1 MLFGYGADK
10 RIIYGLLIA
19 LAVWSLMSMT
29 SQDWLSIL
37 LTLPAVILAI
47 SFHEYAHAKMADKF
61 GDTTPRSQGRLTLN
75 PIKHLDFFGTILMI
89 FAHIGWGKPVQ
100 INPNNFNS
108 NKSRG
113 YCEAM
118 VAFAGPLMNFVLAII
133 SCIISVAVFEV
144 AEFKFASTDL
154 GDLIY
159 GFLYLFI
166 RVNIGLGVFNLI
178 PLPPLDGEKI
188 FKNLL
193 PYKVQDWLDRNYYTL
208 YYVFMILWI
217 FGLLETIV
225 APVISVLV
233 NGVYYIVRL
242 VVIGIVSLFI

>member
-10 RIIYGLLIA
+10 RVIYGLLMI
-19 LAVWSLMSMT
+19 LAVYSLISMT
-29 SQDWLSIL
+29 SQQWFSIL
-37 LTLPAVILAI
+37 LTLPAVLLAI
-47 SFHEYAHAKMADKF
+47 SFHEFAHANAADKL
-61 GDTTPRSQGRLTLN
+61 GDTTPRNQGRLTLN
-75 PIKHLDFFGTILMI
+75 PIKHLDFFGTVLMI

-108 NKSRG
+108 NKSRN

-118 VAFAGPLMNFVLAII
+118 VALAGPLMNFFLAAVSCVLSVVLFEI
-133 SCIISVAVFEV
+133 SNSAF
-144 AEFKFASTDL
+144 AESDI
-154 GDLIY
+154 GDIIY

-217 FGLLETIV
+217 FGLLELLV
-225 APVISVLV
+225 SPVISFLV
-233 NGVYYIVRL
+233 DGIYFVVRFIV
-242 VVIGIVSLFI
+242 IKIVTLFV